1 MYSLAEFV
9 RSKKILSLS
18 YWFYVKAIMLVTGS
32 LSTIPTILFGKLI
45 ADSFPERIVRVHSTF
60 AQATAIVYGLTAL
73 SYLITWIDKDFYS
86 LTKKT
91 DWWGYVSELNKN
103 VFRPRMI
110 VLLAGTGL
118 VLLTTTGALGG
129 IMAFGPGVD
138 PLTKFVNDLFFGI

>member
-1 MYSLAEFV
+1 M
-9 RSKKILSLS
+9 
-18 YWFYVKAIMLVTGS
+18 
-32 LSTIPTILFGKLI
+32 
-45 ADSFPERIVRVHSTF
+45 
-60 AQATAIVYGLTAL
+60 
-73 SYLITWIDKDFYS
+73 
-86 LTKKT
+86 TKKT

-138 PLTKFVNDLFFGI
+138 PLTKFVNDLF